1 MAITYVNAG
10 TRVSSSGA
18 TSATPALP
26 ASRVNGNLLIAVCGT
41 KNNATHTTATA
52 EWNKIDQRNSGTGW
66 TLSLFWKLVDGT
78 DSAPVITW
86 TGSVAN
92 FAIQF
97 QYTGGAP
104 SNPIGA
110 FLANNGTGSPHT
122 NAGLVATR
130 DESQVIYL
138 GGATANTAYGT
149 STGWTENA
157 DAGSAT
163 GATRHVAGRRNAT
176 INTGASSGSIS
187 ISGATGAWVLYQV
200 ELLEPLI
207 FTGNGSLTQGSQE
220 ISGSGTRTV
229 PVYSGSGSLTQGSQT
244 ISGSGSFV
252 GVNVAGSGALV
263 QGSQTISG
271 SGTRTVPVFQ
281 GSGAI
286 IQGSQNIAG
295 SGSFTVP
302 VYSGSGAI
310 IQGSQTISGS
320 GIRTVPIFQGS
331 GSLTQSSQNLSGQ
344 GVRTVPV
351 FQGNGSLTQGSQT
364 ISGIGTF
371 GTASFAGDG
380 ALIQSSQTLSGT
392 GSFVG
397 QDITGNGAL
406 IGNAGLL
413 SGSGEFIPVP
423 IFGSGGLIQSI
434 EIIEG
439 LGQYF
444 DPIQLTVI
452 SGNSS
457 MKVNYVLSSPIT
469 KEVEGTSNFEQIEST
484 SKISYISEGNS
495 PIKTNIP

>member
-10 TRVSSSGA
+10 TRVSSSGN

-41 KNNATHTTATA
+41 KNNAEHTTATA
-52 EWNKIDQRNSGTGW
+52 EWNKIDQRDSGTGW

-97 QYTGGAP
+97 QYTGGAT

-130 DESQVIYL
+130 NASQVIYL

-220 ISGSGTRTV
+220 ISGSGTRIV
-229 PVYSGSGSLTQGSQT
+229 PVYSGSGSLTQDSQD

-263 QGSQTISG
+263 QGSQTVTG

-286 IQGSQNIAG
+286 VQGSQTL
-295 SGSFTVP
+295 SGLGAFTVP
-302 VYSGSGAI
+302 VYSGSGSLV
-310 IQGSQTISGS
+310 QGSETFSGS

-364 ISGIGTF
+364 ITGIGTF
-371 GTASFAGDG
+371 GDASFVGDG
-380 ALIQSSQTLSGT
+380 TLVQSSQTLSGV
-392 GSFVG
+392 GSFV
-397 QDITGNGAL
+397 IPSRTGNGSL
-406 IGNAGLL
+406 VGDAGLL
-413 SGSGEFIPVP
+413 LGSGQFIPVG
-423 IFGSGGLIQSI
+423 IIGNGSLIQTIGSFQGSGQSF
-434 EIIEG
+434 E
-439 LGQYF
+439 
-444 DPIQLTVI
+444 PIVLTFI
-452 SGNSS
+452 SGNSRMVRNS
-457 MKVNYVLSSPIT
+457 QGKSAIEN
-469 KEVEGTSNFEQIEST
+469 QIDKT
-484 SKISYISEGNS
+484 SKISYLSEGNS
-495 PIKTNIP
+495 AINTDIP